1 MGQMENNTITAADR
15 WFTSQKYRV
24 LSGSVLKMTAL
35 LCMLI
40 DHSAAV
46 ILRQIDTANADLISI
61 GSHGVS
67 LYWICRMI
75 GRLAFPIY
83 SFLIT
88 EGYIHTHDKKKYG
101 SSLLCFAL
109 ISEIPWNL
117 EHSGRL
123 LYRSQNVFFTLF
135 LGFLGI
141 WALDRFRKEPWKAS
155 LLVLLLFGAS
165 VLAKADYGWKG
176 FLFIL
181 LTWLLSEQPLMQL
194 FAGIV
199 LLPWWAGV
207 ALAYVPMSFYSGE
220 RGFIRGKAAK
230 YACYVFYPAHL
241 LVLWLLHRHFF
252 GY

>member
-46 ILRQIDTANADLISI
+46 ILGQIDTANADLISI

-101 SSLLCFAL
+101 ISLLCFAL

-135 LGFLGI
+135 LGFLAI
-141 WALDRFRKEPWKAS
+141 CLYEKYKENKQKLLISLMALFA
-155 LLVLLLFGAS
+155 VS
-165 VLAKADYGWKG
+165 VILKADYGSRG
-176 FLFIL
+176 LGFIL
-181 LTWLLSEQPLMQL
+181 FLYIMRDKKILQAVIGSCFFSLS
-194 FAGIV
+194 
-199 LLPWWAGV
+199 WAV
-207 ALAYVPMSFYSGE
+207 MAAFIPINMYNGE
-220 RGFIRGKAAK
+220 RGFIKGKAAK
-230 YACYVFYPAHL
+230 YAFYAAYPLHIL
-241 LVLWLLHRHFF
+241 LLYFLRAKYF